1 MGGPITEHSL
11 CLLKKFFT
19 CSLSTKGSCMMSL
32 QDIPVKNS
40 SMKARTLFDNGSE
53 LTLVSSFFAN
63 KNNFSYEEAS
73 YTISRVGGAESTFDS
88 GSKGRIYNIPLQE
101 INGDTVTI
109 RALAVDSILSGK
121 IGRER
126 VKLNPEDF
134 PHLTKE
140 ELQEAS
146 KSLPKKHLDILIGN
160 PDLGLQPVCR
170 IGFGCQDCR
179 KGRCLYKSRFSE
191 GVIPLGSFSKN
202 AAAVSSIKPNST

>member
-40 SMKARTLFDNGSE
+40 SMKARTMFDNGSE
-53 LTLVSSFFAN
+53 LTLVSFFFAD

-73 YTISRVGGAESTFDS
+73 YTISGVRGAESTFDS
-88 GSKGRIYNIPLQE
+88 GNKGTIYNIPLQE
-101 INGDTVTI
+101 INGDTVVI
-109 RALAVDSILSGK
+109 RAFAVDSILSEK

-126 VKLNPEDF
+126 VKLNPDDF

-146 KSLPKKHLDILIGN
+146 KSLPKKHLDILVGN
-160 PDLGLQPVCR
+160 PDLGL
-170 IGFGCQDCR
+170 
-179 KGRCLYKSRFSE
+179 
-191 GVIPLGSFSKN
+191 
-202 AAAVSSIKPNST
+202 